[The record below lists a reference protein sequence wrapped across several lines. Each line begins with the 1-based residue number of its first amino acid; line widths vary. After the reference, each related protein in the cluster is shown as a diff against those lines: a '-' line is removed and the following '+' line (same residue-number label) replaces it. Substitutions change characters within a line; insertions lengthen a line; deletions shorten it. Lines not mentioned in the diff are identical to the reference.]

1 MAERLG
7 AKAFTHK
14 TDIYFNQGQYQPETK
29 AGEQLLAHELAHV
42 KQQMT
47 VPGLQAKLEQPT
59 ERERYEQEAD
69 AVANA
74 IAGSSYQATENNADA
89 SMSSYASL
97 SAHSGGKGIQ
107 LKAKPE
113 EEATFRLPTGF
124 WNKSANWYGT
134 FPVMTFWP

>member
-1 MAERLG
+1 MRT
-7 AKAFTHK
+7 KQK
-14 TDIYFNQGQYQPETK
+14 TKVSLYRSIPS
-29 AGEQLLAHELAHV
+29 A
-42 KQQMT
+42 
-47 VPGLQAKLEQPT
+47 
-59 ERERYEQEAD
+59 

-113 EEATFRLPTGF
+113 EEAT
-124 WNKSANWYGT
+124 SDANWFLEQVSKLVRNIPGYDLLALTIGRDPLT
-134 FPVMTFWP
+134 GQAVNGDGLSWAKAVAGLLLGGALLFE